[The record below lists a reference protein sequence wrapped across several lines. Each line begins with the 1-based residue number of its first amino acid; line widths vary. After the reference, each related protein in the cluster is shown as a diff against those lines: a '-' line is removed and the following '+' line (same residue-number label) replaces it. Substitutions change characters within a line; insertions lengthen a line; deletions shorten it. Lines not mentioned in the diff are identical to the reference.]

1 VNTTQTLA
9 APRSAPTSSQLTE
22 AHGFMAPGIRMFR
35 NLRFKA
41 KALIIT
47 AVFVAPLLLAL
58 YAYVEKEW
66 ADITFTRD
74 EMSGAALVQE
84 VYPLLQTL
92 QAHRGLSTAAL
103 AGDAAA
109 RARMDETSAKVKAAL
124 AKLKAADASH
134 GAPTGT
140 KPDFAKVEQQ
150 IGTLVAGWASG
161 TDAKA
166 NFAAHTEQI
175 DALLTYVETVGDKSG
190 LVLDP
195 DLDSYYM
202 MVATVGLG
210 PIMLEDAAWL
220 RGTGRKILVDGS
232 ITPEQR
238 MAIERRLVRMDMNI
252 AAVQHGLGRA
262 FAYNP
267 ALKASG
273 AAEGLAAAQEVEKLV
288 RAALLGEA
296 LNGTPESFYNATTA
310 QIDAQFANF
319 TKAHDALEALLQARY
334 DGLKFHMVWI
344 LAIVGVF
351 LLLAGYFFYA
361 FSLVENGGIRYL
373 GKHIKALAQGDLTT
387 PQSVWGRDE
396 IGYSLNRLFESIQ
409 SLKGT
414 LSAIQVNAEAV
425 SLSSREIAAGNHD
438 LSARTEKNAS
448 ALEQTSAGMDQLNE
462 LVERN
467 LNSVREAER
476 LMARLSEA
484 AEASGQ
490 NVAAAVQRMG
500 AIQSKS
506 KQISEIVGMID
517 GISFQTNI
525 LALNASV
532 EAARA
537 GEAGRGFAVVAQEVR
552 NLAQRAA
559 EAAKQINTIVG
570 ANTQEIEAGTRQV
583 NAAGET
589 VQEMVDSVRKT
600 SVVIQD
606 ITRASG
612 EQSTGVSEMTGA
624 VRELTQSQQA
634 NAALVEEIAASASQ
648 LQHSGEALRDAA
660 AVFKL

>member
-1 VNTTQTLA
+1 MGA
-9 APRSAPTSSQLTE
+9 ASAAARTHTLTE
-22 AHGFMAPGIRMFR
+22 VHGAMAPGIRMFR

-41 KALIIT
+41 KAWIIT
-47 AVFVAPLLLAL
+47 AVFVAPLLLTL
-58 YAYVEKEW
+58 YAYIEKEW

-74 EMSGAALVQE
+74 EMAGAALVQE

-103 AGDAAA
+103 SGDAAA
-109 RARMDETSAKVKAAL
+109 KARMDEAGAKVTKAL
-124 AKLKAADASH
+124 AQLKAADAAH

-140 KPDFAKVEQQ
+140 KPDFKKLEAAVGGL
-150 IGTLVAGWASG
+150 ISGWGAIA
-161 TDAKA
+161 DAKT
-166 NFAAHTEQI
+166 NFASHTQLINE
-175 DALLTYVETVGDKSG
+175 LLTYVETVGDKSG

-202 MVATVGLG
+202 MVTSVGLG
-210 PIMLEDAAWL
+210 PIMLEDSAWL
-220 RGTGRKILVDGS
+220 RGTGRKILVDGL

-238 MAIERRLVRMDMNI
+238 LAIERRLVRLQMNI
-252 AAVQHGLGRA
+252 EAVNHGLERA
-262 FAYNP
+262 YAYNP
-267 ALKASG
+267 SLKSTGAL
-273 AAEGLAAAQEVEKLV
+273 EGLSAAREMEKLV
-288 RAALLGEA
+288 RAALLGDS
-296 LNGTPESFYNATTA
+296 LNGTPESYFDATTA
-310 QIDAQFANF
+310 QIDAQFAKF
-319 TKAHDALEALLQARY
+319 SKAHDALEDLLQARY
-334 DGLKFHMVWI
+334 DALQSHMAWI
-344 LAIVGVF
+344 LAVVGAC

-373 GKHIKALAQGDLTT
+373 GKHIKALAVGDLTT

-409 SLKGT
+409 GLKTT
-414 LSAIQVNAEAV
+414 LAAIQQNADAV

-448 ALEQTSAGMDQLNE
+448 ALEEASAGMDQLHE

-484 AEASGQ
+484 AEASGH
-490 NVAAAVQRMG
+490 NVSAVVQRMS
-500 AIQSKS
+500 AIQAKS
-506 KQISEIVGMID
+506 KQIGEIVGMID

-552 NLAQRAA
+552 SLAQRAA
-559 EAAKQINTIVG
+559 EAAKQINTIVS
-570 ANTQEIEAGTRQV
+570 ANTEEIEAGTQQV
-583 NAAGET
+583 NAAGNT
-589 VQEMVDSVRKT
+589 MQEMVDSVRKT

-612 EQSTGVSEMTGA
+612 EQSTGVAEMNKA
-624 VRELTQSQQA
+624 VRDLTQSQQA

-648 LQHSGEALRDAA
+648 LQNSGEALRDAA

>member
-1 VNTTQTLA
+1 MGAVSA
-9 APRSAPTSSQLTE
+9 AARTHTLTE
-22 AHGFMAPGIRMFR
+22 VHGAMAPGIRMFR

-41 KALIIT
+41 KAWIIT
-47 AVFVAPLLLAL
+47 AVFVAPLLLTL
-58 YAYVEKEW
+58 YAYIEKEW

-74 EMSGAALVQE
+74 EMAGAALVQE

-92 QAHRGLSTAAL
+92 QTHRGLSTAAL
-103 AGDAAA
+103 SGDAAA
-109 RARMDETSAKVKAAL
+109 KARMDEAGAKVTKAL
-124 AKLKAADASH
+124 AQLKAADAAH

-140 KPDFAKVEQQ
+140 KPDFKKLEAAVSGL
-150 IGTLVAGWASG
+150 ISGWAA
-161 TDAKA
+161 TADAKT
-166 NFAAHTEQI
+166 NFARHTQLI
-175 DALLTYVETVGDKSG
+175 DELLTYVETVGDKSG

-202 MVATVGLG
+202 MVASVGLG
-210 PIMLEDAAWL
+210 PIMLEDSAWL
-220 RGTGRKILVDGS
+220 RGTGRKILVDGL

-238 MAIERRLVRMDMNI
+238 LAIERRLVRLQMNI
-252 AAVQHGLGRA
+252 EAVNHGLERA
-262 FAYNP
+262 YAYNP
-267 ALKASG
+267 SLKSTG
-273 AAEGLAAAQEVEKLV
+273 VLEGLNAAREMEKLV
-288 RAALLGEA
+288 RAALLGDS
-296 LNGTPESFYNATTA
+296 LNGTPESYFDATTA
-310 QIDAQFANF
+310 QIDAQFAKF
-319 TKAHDALEALLQARY
+319 SKAHDALEALLQARY
-334 DGLKFHMVWI
+334 DALQSHMAWI
-344 LAIVGVF
+344 LAVVGAC

-373 GKHIKALAQGDLTT
+373 GKHIKALAVGDLTT

-409 SLKGT
+409 GLKTT
-414 LSAIQVNAEAV
+414 LAAIQQNADAV

-448 ALEQTSAGMDQLNE
+448 ALEEASAGMDQLHE

-484 AEASGQ
+484 AEASGH
-490 NVAAAVQRMG
+490 NVSAVVQRMS
-500 AIQSKS
+500 AIQAKS
-506 KQISEIVGMID
+506 KQIGEIVGMID

-552 NLAQRAA
+552 SLAQRAA
-559 EAAKQINTIVG
+559 DAAKQINTIVS
-570 ANTQEIEAGTRQV
+570 ANTEEIEAGTQQV
-583 NAAGET
+583 NAAGNT
-589 VQEMVDSVRKT
+589 MQEMVDSVRKT

-612 EQSTGVSEMTGA
+612 EQSTGVAEMNKA
-624 VRELTQSQQA
+624 VRDLTQSQQA

-648 LQHSGEALRDAA
+648 LQNSGEALRDAA